1 MDNLEF
7 TVENTTYRH
16 AAMTDRAS
24 KLILFLSVR
33 MKTLTMQPLKR
44 SSMAWRVTHYG
55 LPGKVRL
62 DMNQAQQSFRRTRP

>member
-33 MKTLTMQPLKR
+33 MKTLTMNR
-44 SSMAWRVTHYG
+44 
-55 LPGKVRL
+55 
-62 DMNQAQQSFRRTRP
+62 